1 MCLQS
6 TESNVQYGI
15 VLLTKRAF
23 QDKSEIK
30 THLGKSKMK
39 IYTNPSSLK
48 EFQAKEKSEMKR

>member
-6 TESNVQYGI
+6 TESNAQYGI
-15 VLLTKRAF
+15 VLLTQRAF

-39 IYTNPSSLK
+39 ISTNPSSLK
-48 EFQAKEKSEMKR
+48 EFQAEEKSEMKR

>member
-15 VLLTKRAF
+15 VLLTQRAF

-30 THLGKSKMK
+30 THLAKSKK
-39 IYTNPSSLK
+39 IISINPSSLK
-48 EFQAKEKSEMKR
+48 EFQAEEKSEMKR